1 MLRKQS
7 SGATHSISERSSG
20 GSQMNNKLYVGNL
33 SYDTNEASLRELFS
47 KAGAITSISIP
58 MDRATNRPRGFAFV
72 EMESPADAL
81 KAIKM
86 CDGQEVDG
94 RAIKVNEAKP
104 QEARTGGG
112 GGDRGPRRNNQ
123 NRW

>member
-1 MLRKQS
+1 
-7 SGATHSISERSSG
+7 
-20 GSQMNNKLYVGNL
+20 MNNKLYVGNL

-104 QEARTGGG
+104 QEARTFGG
-112 GGDRGPRRNNQ
+112 GGDRGPRRSNQ